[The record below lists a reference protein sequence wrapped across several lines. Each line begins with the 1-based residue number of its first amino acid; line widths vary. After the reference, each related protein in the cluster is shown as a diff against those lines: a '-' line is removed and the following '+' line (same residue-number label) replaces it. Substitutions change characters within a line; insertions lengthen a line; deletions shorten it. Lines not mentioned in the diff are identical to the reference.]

1 MNRFLNRAS
10 NALFFILLIVF
21 IYRGVTTFYSNSKFE
36 GEPAY
41 ALNLL
46 DLNLKQTTLITDIK
60 PPYILI
66 FWTSTCPPCLLEL
79 KRLQDAIDDKE
90 IPADKIIAINVGE
103 SVKII
108 SKFMKRNEYSFKAYL
123 DPKGVASAKY
133 ELQGT
138 PMAVHVNN
146 KGIHEWISTGVSPLG
161 IIRSKNLFSE

>member
-60 PPYILI
+60 PP
-66 FWTSTCPPCLLEL
+66 
-79 KRLQDAIDDKE
+79 
-90 IPADKIIAINVGE
+90 
-103 SVKII
+103 
-108 SKFMKRNEYSFKAYL
+108 
-123 DPKGVASAKY
+123 
-133 ELQGT
+133 
-138 PMAVHVNN
+138 
-146 KGIHEWISTGVSPLG
+146 
-161 IIRSKNLFSE
+161 